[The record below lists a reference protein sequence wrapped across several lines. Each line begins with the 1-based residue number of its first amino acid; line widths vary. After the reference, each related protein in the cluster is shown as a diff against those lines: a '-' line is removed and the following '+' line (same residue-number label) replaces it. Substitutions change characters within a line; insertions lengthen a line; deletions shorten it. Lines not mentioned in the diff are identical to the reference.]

1 MPGEHG
7 LGPELQVRS
16 MLEGRCA
23 ERDQHNRVRSKDLLG
38 LHPGQ
43 ILQPVTS
50 DIHVIPMRPLFR
62 PGNRNRK
69 RKHDGD
75 RSPIRILFWH
85 GTSGATVHY

>member
-38 LHPGQ
+38 SIQ
-43 ILQPVTS
+43 A
-50 DIHVIPMRPLFR
+50 
-62 PGNRNRK
+62 
-69 RKHDGD
+69 
-75 RSPIRILFWH
+75 RS
-85 GTSGATVHY
+85 SNQ